1 MSSKG
6 VPVISKNEVLRN
18 LKVECLHS
26 LRSVDTTNKLKYC
39 STYLLFPAIFERTVE
54 PEKFCL
60 SVRKERPNTNR
71 RLFIQSNH
79 ERRRLL
85 QTLS

>member
-60 SVRKERPNTNR
+60 SVRMGRPNINR
-71 RLFIQSNH
+71 
-79 ERRRLL
+79 
-85 QTLS
+85 